1 MDLATLVCANPR
13 FANLDLRNSMPNLL
27 TIHCELSQLNEF
39 RDQAMYQGRN
49 SEDVKRTLK
58 RYFESLDKV
67 TEEFESC
74 FWDLTRALLDII
86 RCNNPTLVVKIAKI
100 IELEERL
107 DEKSVAVQEAKS
119 HYAELANKFRSIR
132 GSPRKLR
139 LYYQRFEE
147 TVDQSVQ
154 EMFEQHVEKYGE
166 DFLAMLENLD
176 WIYDDLRLIRE
187 EVVPCMPPKW
197 KMFEVYVKYFHKL
210 VYDTVKNIVASEPD
224 AATIIKILEW
234 IKMYKSTMYREMGIA
249 ESKLVPALL
258 DGKESTLIDDYLHII
273 VRKVEEWM
281 DNLANTEKK
290 EFMDRTA
297 SPDEDADGKYMSG
310 GASIMFQMISQQID
324 VAADSGQ
331 GRVLVAVVEECVRVI
346 KNRQTEWTELL
357 QSEAKRQID
366 TPEDVPNGLVEYT
379 MALANDQVLCADY
392 TEAILGRTEPLVSSK
407 YKAKI
412 SNGFNQSIDGFLD
425 LAKFC
430 MSIILEIV
438 FNDLKPPLSSIFTSA
453 WYGGS
458 DVSRIIATLKEYTED
473 FQAHLNDYL
482 FETLMEDMVVQ
493 FLKAYMGASRNKQTK
508 FKMPAAIDQIRND
521 VRLAYGFFSQYIPG
535 NVVQDYF
542 RIFELVMT
550 ILSATKISFSAD
562 MDDLMAIYW
571 DTPSWYEVSFN
582 DWTYIRFVEGLINNR
597 DDLDRTSSKEL
608 LALLRAR
615 PREIAGDREPTFMA
629 KL

>member
-1 MDLATLVCANPR
+1 
-13 FANLDLRNSMPNLL
+13 
-27 TIHCELSQLNEF
+27 
-39 RDQAMYQGRN
+39 
-49 SEDVKRTLK
+49 
-58 RYFESLDKV
+58 
-67 TEEFESC
+67 
-74 FWDLTRALLDII
+74 
-86 RCNNPTLVVKIAKI
+86 
-100 IELEERL
+100 
-107 DEKSVAVQEAKS
+107 
-119 HYAELANKFRSIR
+119 
-132 GSPRKLR
+132 
-139 LYYQRFEE
+139 
-147 TVDQSVQ
+147 
-154 EMFEQHVEKYGE
+154 
-166 DFLAMLENLD
+166 
-176 WIYDDLRLIRE
+176 
-187 EVVPCMPPKW
+187 
-197 KMFEVYVKYFHKL
+197 
-210 VYDTVKNIVASEPD
+210 
-224 AATIIKILEW
+224 
-234 IKMYKSTMYREMGIA
+234 
-249 ESKLVPALL
+249 
-258 DGKESTLIDDYLHII
+258 
-273 VRKVEEWM
+273 
-281 DNLANTEKK
+281 
-290 EFMDRTA
+290 
-297 SPDEDADGKYMSG
+297 
-310 GASIMFQMISQQID
+310 MFQMISQQID

-357 QSEAKRQID
+357 QSEVKRQID

-430 MSIILEIV
+430 MSIILQIV

-482 FETLMEDMVVQ
+482 FETLMEDTLVQ
-493 FLKAYMGASRNKQTK
+493 FLKAYMGVSRNKQTK

-550 ILSATKISFSAD
+550 ILSATKMSFSAD
-562 MDDLMAIYW
+562 MDELMAIYW
-571 DTPSWYEVSFN
+571 DTPSW
-582 DWTYIRFVEGLINNR
+582 FVEGLINNR

-615 PREIAGDREPTFMA
+615 PREIAGEREPTFMA